1 MSVYVL
7 QGLKPWLVQCISAV
21 YILLFVV
28 YVGVAIACAQ
38 QAGYV
43 PWRGWLFEPINRIAT
58 GLFVFALLL
67 HAWVGMRDVI
77 LDYVHNTVMRIF
89 ALSLVLAVLFGS
101 GFWCAKVLL
110 LELNL

>member
-7 QGLKPWLVQCISAV
+7 QGLKPWLVQRISAV
-21 YILLFVV
+21 YILLFVI
-28 YVGVAIACAQ
+28 YVGIETVRDGPFVFDA
-38 QAGYV
+38 
-43 PWRGWLFEPINRIAT
+43 WRSWLFAPVNRIAT
-58 GLFVFALLL
+58 GLFVIALLL

-77 LDYVHNTVMRIF
+77 LDYVHNAIARIF

-110 LELNL
+110 LELMP

>member
-7 QGLKPWLVQCISAV
+7 QGLKPWLLQRISAA
-21 YILLFVV
+21 YILLFVI

-38 QAGYV
+38 QAGYA
-43 PWRGWLFEPINRIAT
+43 PWRDWLFAPVNRIAT

-77 LDYVHNTVMRIF
+77 LDYVHNALVRIV

-101 GFWCAKVLL
+101 GFWCAKILL
-110 LELNL
+110 LELIP